1 MDYFPS
7 ILLIFDEIKRKLNE
21 GTEIKILVLG
31 IGNELAGDDIIG
43 IKVVREVAEI
53 GPSDIDYKQL
63 STGGLQLL
71 ETILGYDKVLIVDSI
86 ETNSPSRRILKI
98 KTEDFSD
105 ATFLASPHDMNFPTA
120 LEIGRKSLP
129 EMMPKVIRIIG
140 IEIPV
145 QETITDKVSEET
157 LAKIPAIKKMILE
170 EINQF
175 LDC

>member
-1 MDYFPS
+1 M
-7 ILLIFDEIKRKLNE
+7 
-21 GTEIKILVLG
+21 LG

-43 IKVVREVAEI
+43 IKAVREVEKI
-53 GPSDIDYKQL
+53 GPSKIDYKQI

-86 ETNSPSRRILKI
+86 ETNEPNKRILKLNS
-98 KTEDFSD
+98 KDFAK
-105 ATFLASPHDMNFPTA
+105 ATFLASPHDINFPTA

-129 EMMPKVIRIIG
+129 DLMPKIIKIIG

-145 QETITDKVSEET
+145 QENISDQVSEET
-157 LAKIPAIKKMILE
+157 MAKIPKLKKMILE

-175 LDC
+175 LREN